1 MQTFI
6 SPLGYDSTRVT
17 RPVLRHGIESGDR
30 IVMLRPTTAGE
41 NDQHR
46 AEEAVT
52 DVTQMLSQ
60 VDPSIAVTVE
70 SITHDDFEL
79 AVRECL
85 DVLDAAQG
93 DVVVNFGGGPRE
105 LFLSFTLATLTAA
118 DRITTAYQFCD
129 MNGSVR
135 ELTIPPLLTP
145 IPEPAWATLEL
156 VAAADDATTIPDV
169 TDRSERS
176 KSTVTR
182 HVNQLADR
190 GLVTTWMEGKIKRVR
205 LTLAGEL
212 RLRAN

>member
-30 IVMLRPTTAGE
+30 VVMLRPTSEEE
-41 NDQHR
+41 NDQNR

-52 DVTQMLSQ
+52 DVRQMLTQ
-60 VDPSIAVTVE
+60 VDPSVTVTVE
-70 SITHDDFEL
+70 SITHDDFERG
-79 AVRECL
+79 VRECL
-85 DVLDAAQG
+85 DVLEASQG
-93 DVVVNFGGGPRE
+93 DVVVTFGGGPRE
-105 LFLSFTLATLTAA
+105 LFLCFTLATLTAT
-118 DRITTAYQFCD
+118 DRISTAYQFCD
-129 MNGSVR
+129 MTGSVR

-145 IPEPAWATLEL
+145 VPEPAWTTLEL
-156 VAAADDATTIPDV
+156 VADVDDATTIPDV
-169 TDRSERS
+169 TDRSQRS

-182 HVNQLADR
+182 HVNQLSER
-190 GLVTTWMEGKIKRVR
+190 GLVETWMEGKVKRVR